1 MFFKRPSFKYGGEA
15 EGIKQTV
22 RKNFNAGTNPN
33 RTGNAFVRDIFET
46 KPATNFNV
54 MNEGIGQGLQMKN
67 PNAAMPIADFDD
79 SYLQSVLQPK
89 EKTPSI
95 NEGDVELGLGQTK
108 ETATKSSEVLSGE
121 KEPPGIFGFKFD
133 RPIQKEDFLGE
144 TSKKLIEEN
153 KLRQRE
159 EAQAFIDKRA
169 EEKNVPDFDT
179 SKLPQSTTEEKSGQD
194 DFATADNLAAKQL
207 SNVDPSKI
215 LTEAEKEGALT
226 GKDIPMFEKFLG
238 PKEAEIKRKAYL
250 AAAKAGFR
258 LMKKDVA
265 TVGEAAIVDAERIL
279 KEKSDLER
287 VAALKGLD
295 FEKDVMLKQM
305 SIDAAILKKDPT
317 KLNQTISFYKRQFK
331 KMYGDKI
338 TDAEATT
345 AAENFIATYGG
356 SLTKGLID
364 AGKENAAIL
373 ARNAGFPDAT
383 GKDAQVFQKVGF
395 TIASD
400 PTGTLNAANMFAI
413 PTKEIKEK
421 DDSGKKT
428 KKNVPDFN
436 DFAFTPGAFYYN
448 TEDGTIFQYT
458 GKGTITT
465 QQSYDEAVGNS
476 EFKVYSPTKSVNPV

>member
-46 KPATNFNV
+46 KAPTSFNV

-67 PNAAMPIADFDD
+67 PSAAMPIADFDD

-121 KEPPGIFGFKFD
+121 KEPPGFLGFKFD
-133 RPIQKEDFLGE
+133 RPIKGEDFLGE

-179 SKLPQSTTEEKSGQD
+179 SKLPQSTTEEKTGQD
-194 DFATADNLAAKQL
+194 DFATADNLAAKNL
-207 SNVDPSKI
+207 ANNPG
-215 LTEAEKEGALT
+215 GALT
-226 GKDIPMFEKFLG
+226 DLEKESALSGKDIPMFEKFLG

-279 KEKSDLER
+279 KEKADLKR

-295 FEKDVMLKQM
+295 FEKDMLLNQM
-305 SIDAAILKKDPT
+305 KIDAKILSKDPSR
-317 KLNQTISFYKRQFK
+317 LMQMENFYTQRFK
-331 KMYGDKI
+331 AIYGDKI
-338 TDAEATT
+338 TDSEAR
-345 AAENFIATYGG
+345 AAAQNYMGSYG
-356 SLTKGLID
+356 SSQTKGFID

-373 ARNAGFPDAT
+373 ARNASQPDAT
-383 GKDAQVFQKVGF
+383 GKDAQIFQKVGYA
-395 TIASD
+395 IATD
-400 PTGTLNAANMFAI
+400 PTQTLNAANMFHI

-421 DDSGKKT
+421 DPSSGKKVP
-428 KKNVPDFN
+428 KNVPDFK
-436 DFAFTPGAFYYN
+436 DFAFTPGGFYYN
-448 TEDGTIFQYT
+448 MEDGTIFQYT
-458 GKGTITT
+458 GDYIIAN
-465 QQSYDEAVGNS
+465 QESYKKATDDNL
-476 EFKVYSPTKSVNPV
+476 FKVYSPTRSNPV

>member
-46 KPATNFNV
+46 QPATNFNV
-54 MNEGIGQGLQMKN
+54 MNQGIGQGLQMKN
-67 PNAAMPIADFDD
+67 PSAAMPIADFDD

-121 KEPPGIFGFKFD
+121 KEPPGFLGFKFD
-133 RPIQKEDFLGE
+133 RPIKGEDFLGE

-179 SKLPQSTTEEKSGQD
+179 SKLPQSTTEEKTGQD
-194 DFATADNLAAKQL
+194 DFATADNLAAKNL
-207 SNVDPSKI
+207 ANNPG
-215 LTEAEKEGALT
+215 GALT
-226 GKDIPMFEKFLG
+226 DLEKESALSGKDIPMFEKFLG

-279 KEKSDLER
+279 KEKADLKR

-295 FEKDVMLKQM
+295 FEKDMLLNQM
-305 SIDAAILKKDPT
+305 KIDAKILSKDPSR
-317 KLNQTISFYKRQFK
+317 LMQMENFYTQRFK
-331 KMYGDKI
+331 AIYGDKI
-338 TDAEATT
+338 TDAEAR
-345 AAENFIATYGG
+345 AAAQNYMASYG
-356 SLTKGLID
+356 SSQTKGFID
-364 AGKENAAIL
+364 AGKENAAML

-383 GKDAQVFQKVGF
+383 GKDAQLFQKVGYA
-395 TIASD
+395 IATD
-400 PTGTLNAANMFAI
+400 PTQTLNAANMFNI
-413 PTKEIKEK
+413 PTKQIKDKE
-421 DDSGKKT
+421 T
-428 KKNVPDFN
+428 KKKKDVPDFK
-436 DFAFTPGAFYYN
+436 DFAFVPNAYYYN
-448 TEDGTIFQYT
+448 TDGVIFQYT
-458 GKGTITT
+458 GKDIIT
-465 QQSYDEAVGNS
+465 QQESYDKAKTEGL
-476 EFKVYSPTKSVNPV
+476 FKVYSPTPSANPV